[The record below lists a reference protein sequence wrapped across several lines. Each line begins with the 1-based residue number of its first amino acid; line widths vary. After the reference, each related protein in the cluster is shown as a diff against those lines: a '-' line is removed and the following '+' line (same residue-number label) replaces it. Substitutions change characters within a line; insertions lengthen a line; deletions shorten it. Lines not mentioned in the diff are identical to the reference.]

1 MKYKKEKFEL
11 IFDYITIKNID
22 CFCANLLA
30 QNYENSK
37 FLDLKKSCEKMI
49 EIYKKLFFKLSL
61 FSLSLAILEKE
72 FLSYNFSYNNENK
85 LNQFY
90 LNSSSFI
97 CENLIKLSKIAKKL
111 NLNEFE
117 LNYLNLKSPF
127 LCF

>member
-1 MKYKKEKFEL
+1 MKYKKEKIEL

-22 CFCANLLA
+22 CLCANLL
-30 QNYENSK
+30 NLNCENQK
-37 FLDLKKSCEKMI
+37 FLDLKKSCEKLI

-61 FSLSLAILEKE
+61 FSLSLALLEKE
-72 FLSYNFSYNNENK
+72 FSSYNFSYKSENN

-97 CENLIKLSKIAKKL
+97 CENLIKLSKIAKRL

-127 LCF
+127 IYF

>member
-1 MKYKKEKFEL
+1 MKCKKEKIEL

-22 CFCANLLA
+22 CFCSNLLS
-30 QNYENSK
+30 QNYGNSK